1 MEIDYQEVYF
11 NMYCKTCAHKNK
23 NEREDPCNDCLEQP
37 YVQNSHIPQNYKKET
52 KI

>member
-11 NMYCKTCAHKNK
+11 NMYCGTCVHKNK
-23 NEREDPCNDCLEQP
+23 NEREDPCNECLEQP

>member
-23 NEREDPCNDCLEQP
+23 NEREEPCNECIEQP
-37 YVQNSHIPQNYKKET
+37 YVLNSHVPINYKKRE
-52 KI
+52 KR